1 MSTKE
6 LLRTGD
12 VDTVKFKFMYAA
24 EYLKTE
30 QILVIREG
38 RTKIF
43 GYVTKLLTGNEKED
57 DQIKIV

>member
-43 GYVTKLLTGNEKED
+43 GYVTKLLTGNEKEEE
-57 DQIKIV
+57 

>member
-1 MSTKE
+1 M
-6 LLRTGD
+6 
-12 VDTVKFKFMYAA
+12 DTVKFKFMYAA

-43 GYVTKLLTGNEKED
+43 GYVTKLLTGGEKDE
-57 DQIKIV
+57 QIKIV